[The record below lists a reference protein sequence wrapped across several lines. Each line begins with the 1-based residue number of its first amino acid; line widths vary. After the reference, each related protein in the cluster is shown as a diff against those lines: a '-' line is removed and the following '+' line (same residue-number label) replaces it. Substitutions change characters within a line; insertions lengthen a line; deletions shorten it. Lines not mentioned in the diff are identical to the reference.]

1 MLDRLVKQCA
11 AAEYITEELKSNDQ
25 MAWVQ
30 AMNGIR
36 NRAEEVVLSELIYY
50 RYDAPA
56 MNEDRS

>member
-1 MLDRLVKQCA
+1 MLDRLGKQCA

-50 RYDAPA
+50 
-56 MNEDRS
+56 

>member
-11 AAEYITEELKSNDQ
+11 AAEQITKKLKSNDQ

-50 RYDAPA
+50 
-56 MNEDRS
+56 